1 VFDVLVPAITFLL
14 MTVVGL
20 GLSRD
25 DFIRLKQQPLV
36 VVGGLLGPLLLLPP
50 LALALTWIFRAPPEV
65 AAGVLLIA
73 SCPIG
78 GISNTWSYLA
88 RAATA
93 LSVTLTGLSC
103 LFAGVSMPL
112 LARLFEVATGQ
123 RLELNAP
130 MRLLVVQ
137 LLLMLALPVLLGMWL
152 RARWPAFAARHRPA
166 LQRIAFAGVSVMLLI
181 PLIDDPSAFVAG
193 LSTTVPLAATF
204 VTCSM
209 GVGWAA
215 AALLTRDRAIP
226 IAERMIKEDGGAAHW
241 ARDFRDVALFSP
253 FGCRKDR
260 QAGASSNTK
269 QKPRPRGFDGRRWSM
284 DRRYLSDRAP
294 GGARVAVVELAPA
307 DRRLSRAAQRQGWFS
322 GVRCVRPC

>member
-1 VFDVLVPAITFLL
+1 MRVFDVLVPAITFLL

-25 DFIRLKQQPLV
+25 GFIRLKQQPLV

-123 RLELNAP
+123 RLELTAP

-215 AALLTRDRAIP
+215 AALATRDIRNRFTVAAEFGTRN
-226 IAERMIKEDGGAAHW
+226 IAVATYVAVSVLGRVEF
-241 ARDFRDVALFSP
+241 ARFTVTYFLVEAPLMLVAVALFQRYRASLVQPERSP
-253 FGCRKDR
+253 
-260 QAGASSNTK
+260 S
-269 QKPRPRGFDGRRWSM
+269 
-284 DRRYLSDRAP
+284 LSA
-294 GGARVAVVELAPA
+294 
-307 DRRLSRAAQRQGWFS
+307 
-322 GVRCVRPC
+322 